1 MVKLNE
7 LNIKIFADGADLKTF
22 QDLNSNNFIKGFT
35 TNPSLMKKSGIKNYK
50 EFAKDL
56 IKEISD
62 KPISFEV
69 FEDELINMEKQARQI
84 ATWGKNVFVKIPVT
98 NTKGESTHELVKKLS
113 DEGISC
119 NVTAIFTFG
128 QLKLITDSLN
138 NETPIIL
145 SIFAGRIA
153 DTGIDP
159 MPIMKECI
167 EYTKNKKN
175 INILWASTREVLN
188 IFQANSINCQIIT
201 VPNDLLKKLNNLN
214 KDLKD
219 FSKETVMDFY
229 KDAKSAGFKI

>member
-1 MVKLNE
+1 
-7 LNIKIFADGADLKTF
+7 
-22 QDLNSNNFIKGFT
+22 
-35 TNPSLMKKSGIKNYK
+35 MKKSGIKNYK
-50 EFAKDL
+50 EFAQDL

-175 INILWASTREVLN
+175 IEILWASTREVLN

-214 KDLKD
+214 KDLKE